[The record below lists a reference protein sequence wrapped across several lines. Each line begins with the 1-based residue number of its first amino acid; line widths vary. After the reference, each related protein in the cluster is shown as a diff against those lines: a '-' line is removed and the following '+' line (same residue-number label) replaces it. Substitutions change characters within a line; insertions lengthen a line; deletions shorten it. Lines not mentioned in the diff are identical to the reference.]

1 MKTIVPTSRL
11 MLIILLLFGLTACT
25 TSTKLVKSW
34 SDPAFEGKS
43 FQKILILAVIKDDIQ
58 RRHYEQVF
66 AERVASYKVTGIA
79 GNTLIEDP
87 KDYGSKPK
95 ILEAVKKSGADA
107 VLLADLVSVKKE
119 ERQVPSSFTYAPR
132 FGYGYGYYGYYGR
145 AYDTIY
151 QPGYTTEDT
160 IVKLETTVFDVKTEK
175 MVWAGGTRSFNPSSA
190 EKVVTENADLIL
202 SSMKKAGLLP

>member
-1 MKTIVPTSRL
+1 MKTIVPTLRL

-25 TSTKLVKSW
+25 SSTKLVKSW

-66 AERVASYKVTGIA
+66 AERVASYKATGIA
-79 GNTLIEDP
+79 GNTLIENP
-87 KDYGSKPK
+87 KDYGNKPK

-119 ERQVPSSFTYAPR
+119 ERQVPSSFSYAPR
-132 FGYGYGYYGYYGR
+132 YGYGYGYYGYYGR

-160 IVKLETTVFDVKTEK
+160 IVKLETTVFDVETEK
-175 MVWAGGTRSFNPSSA
+175 MVWAGGTRSFNPAIA
-190 EKVVTENADLIL
+190 EKVITENADLIL
-202 SSMKKAGLLP
+202 SSMKKSGLLP